1 MALPSFS
8 PSPCEG
14 TLLLSVVEEADER
27 MYAPLPPIEEAVAAH
42 LCALHGWKS
51 TLSLPSCH
59 TTDAV
64 GTFLEKFAE
73 AQKQSKMVKHFLPN
87 LADGPL

>member
-1 MALPSFS
+1 MALPSFI
-8 PSPCEG
+8 PSPREG

-27 MYAPLPPIEEAVAAH
+27 RYAPLPPIEEAIAAH

-51 TLSLPSCH
+51 PSLPSCH

-73 AQKQSKMVKHFLPN
+73 AQKQSKMVTHFLPN
-87 LADGPL
+87 LADDPL